1 MLLFTSNEINKA
13 WQLLLDKQPDDAFR
27 VYETRVG
34 ETAELDSNLFLGHYY
49 LVAQN
54 YKEAVAALLLA
65 KQLSTQLN
73 DNDKLLASLELLTT
87 LYVKIADFTTA
98 AENCLEYIDK
108 IQSLAKSNEM
118 LLKAFLQLGDI
129 YQSTHN
135 FKEAIA
141 NYFRAYNLAKTI
153 GNSKQESDALFK
165 IGNAYNWN
173 EELELAEEYLLE
185 NIAINKK
192 EGYYNAWSHASLSI
206 LYTKLKRNDDALHT
220 FEMSLDEAKAANDKQ
235 LIANISKSLGNLHI
249 IMGNI
254 DKAIEVLS
262 ESIRIS
268 EELNIKTVLML
279 ANQFIAEAHE
289 KKGDVAKAYLHFKR
303 YFELN
308 EEIKHTNTDVK
319 LKGLQLKFDV
329 DEAKKES
336 ELYRLKN
343 IDLVNANTEI
353 ERQKQE
359 ILTKN
364 KEITDSIVYAKRI
377 QNAMLPDLN
386 LLNEVATEHF
396 VLFKPKDIVSGDFYW
411 LAENDDCVYFAVIDC
426 TGHGVPGAF
435 LSIIANNLFNK
446 AVYEQQLSGTD
457 EILNYVHQ
465 EIISSLNKKAT
476 DSGKDGMDVALCSI
490 DKKRKTLTYSGAYNP
505 ICIFRKDNLTEIKAD
520 KFIIG
525 NSLITQQH
533 LFTPHTVDLQ
543 KNDMVYLFTDGFA
556 DQFGGPKGKKFKSK
570 NLKKLFSQLAQY
582 NCEVQFNKME
592 QIFTEWKGNL
602 EQIDDICIMG
612 VKI

>member
-1 MLLFTSNEINKA
+1 MNLFTSNEINKA
-13 WQLLLDKQPDDAFR
+13 WQLLLDKQPDESFR
-27 VYETRVG
+27 VFETRVG
-34 ETAELDSNLFLGHYY
+34 EISELETTLFLGHYY
-49 LVAQN
+49 LSTQN
-54 YKEAVAALLLA
+54 YKESIAALLLA
-65 KQLSTQLN
+65 KQFSVDLN
-73 DNDKLLASLELLTT
+73 DTDKLLASLELITT

-98 AENCLEYIDK
+98 AENCLVYIEK
-108 IQSLAKSNEM
+108 IQSLVKPNEM
-118 LLKAFLQLGDI
+118 LLKAFLQLGNI

-141 NYFRAYNLAKTI
+141 NYFRAYNIAKTTK
-153 GNSKQESDALFK
+153 NSSQESEALFK

-173 EELELAEEYLLE
+173 EELELAEQYLLE

-192 EGYYNAWSHASLSI
+192 EGYYNAWSHASLAI
-206 LYTKLKRNDDALHT
+206 LYTKLKRNEDALKT
-220 FEMSLDEAKAANDKQ
+220 FEMSLDEARIADDKQ

-262 ESIRIS
+262 DSIRIS

-279 ANQFIAEAHE
+279 ANQFIAEAYE
-289 KKGDVAKAYLHFKR
+289 KKGEVDKAYHHFKK
-303 YFELN
+303 YFEIN

-359 ILTKN
+359 ILAKN
-364 KEITDSIVYAKRI
+364 IEITDSIVYAKRI
-377 QNAMLPDLN
+377 QNAMLPDLD
-386 LLNEVATEHF
+386 LLKEVSAEHF
-396 VLFKPKDIVSGDFYW
+396 VLFKPKDIVSGDIYW
-411 LAENDDCVYFAVIDC
+411 LAENDDKIYFAVIDC

-446 AVYEQQLSGTD
+446 AVYEQQLSGTN

-465 EIISSLNKKAT
+465 EIISSLNKKAI

-505 ICIFRKDNLTEIKAD
+505 LCIFRNNDLMEIKAD

-525 NSLITQQH
+525 SSLIVQENI
-533 LFTPHTVDLQ
+533 FTPHTVDLQ

-570 NLKKLFSQLAQY
+570 NLKKLFAQISQDS
-582 NCEVQFNKME
+582 CETQFNKME

-612 VKI
+612 IKI

>member
-1 MLLFTSNEINKA
+1 MNLFTSNEINKA

-34 ETAELDSNLFLGHYY
+34 ETAELDNNLFLGHYY

-98 AENCLEYIDK
+98 AVNCLEYIDK

-206 LYTKLKRNDDALHT
+206 LYTKLKRNEDALHT

-262 ESIRIS
+262 DSIRIS

-279 ANQFIAEAHE
+279 ANQFIAEAYE
-289 KKGDVAKAYLHFKR
+289 KKGEIEKSYQHFKK

-308 EEIKHTNTDVK
+308 
-319 LKGLQLKFDV
+319 
-329 DEAKKES
+329 
-336 ELYRLKN
+336 
-343 IDLVNANTEI
+343 
-353 ERQKQE
+353 
-359 ILTKN
+359 
-364 KEITDSIVYAKRI
+364 
-377 QNAMLPDLN
+377 
-386 LLNEVATEHF
+386 
-396 VLFKPKDIVSGDFYW
+396 
-411 LAENDDCVYFAVIDC
+411 
-426 TGHGVPGAF
+426 
-435 LSIIANNLFNK
+435 
-446 AVYEQQLSGTD
+446 
-457 EILNYVHQ
+457 
-465 EIISSLNKKAT
+465 
-476 DSGKDGMDVALCSI
+476 
-490 DKKRKTLTYSGAYNP
+490 
-505 ICIFRKDNLTEIKAD
+505 
-520 KFIIG
+520 
-525 NSLITQQH
+525 
-533 LFTPHTVDLQ
+533 
-543 KNDMVYLFTDGFA
+543 
-556 DQFGGPKGKKFKSK
+556 
-570 NLKKLFSQLAQY
+570 
-582 NCEVQFNKME
+582 
-592 QIFTEWKGNL
+592 
-602 EQIDDICIMG
+602 
-612 VKI
+612 